1 MPDKP
6 TPDSQPDEVPELARS
21 DSAAR
26 RRELAA
32 AGSNAREHLD
42 RIKKKLKLPTL
53 VNVETEAVRV
63 EAEAQRLIEPNI
75 CPDRFIVRRLLA
87 GPNQGILKEV
97 FEQWSDGATC
107 YRSTYTFGLQ
117 FTGYGAYGLSF
128 EKDATNSNLFGNFF
142 RDVSNYGVNFHRTML
157 FVKEHWENPNQ
168 ANVHRV
174 LLDGDPKNAS
184 ANPQYLAN
192 FNKLVGAAKS
202 RGVVVQVCL
211 FAHHGVVASSNC
223 NLPLPVVLTG
233 TPHDRYR
240 AFCNTASQYLPTQTN
255 FIDAVVRQLSAH
267 WNVVYEVGNEMRVPQ
282 PVAAYN
288 DSHLKAWI
296 DWVAARVRTNDAT
309 HLISTSTG
317 VENEALINSSPRIQY
332 CSFHQGQWT
341 ANLDAACDRAK
352 NYGNKHV
359 VYDDDGAPRPLA
371 SVRAWSKAALDARGG
386 CRGSFNHKGFAPTNA
401 YNAQWINQP
410 PPPGQE
416 NLGRPVEVLTALRD
430 ARDTSTSPCAR
441 DN

>member
-1 MPDKP
+1 MS
-6 TPDSQPDEVPELARS
+6 DSQPNEAPELSQS
-21 DSAAR
+21 DRAAR
-26 RRELAA
+26 RRELKE
-32 AGSNAREHLD
+32 AGAKAHEHLD
-42 RIKKKLKLPTL
+42 KIKKKLKLPTL
-53 VNVETEAVRV
+53 VNVETEVVRSG
-63 EAEAQRLIEPNI
+63 AEAQQQLVPSPCRDIVS
-75 CPDRFIVRRLLA
+75 VRRLFA

-97 FEQWSDGATC
+97 TEQWPDGDYC
-107 YRSTYTFGLQ
+107 YRTTYSFGVQ
-117 FTGYGAYGLSF
+117 FTGYGAYGMSF
-128 EKDATNSNLFGNFF
+128 EKDPNNTNLFGNFF
-142 RDVSNYGVNFHRTML
+142 RDVSNYGVNLHRTML

-168 ANVHRV
+168 ANVYRV
-174 LLDGDPKNAS
+174 LLDGDPKNA
-184 ANPQYLAN
+184 AVNPQYLSN
-192 FNKLVGAAKS
+192 LSRLVGAAKA

-223 NLPLPVVLTG
+223 NLPLPVVLGG
-233 TPHDRYR
+233 TPHERYR
-240 AFCNTASQYLPTQTN
+240 AFCNASSPYLPTQTN
-255 FIDAVVRQLSAH
+255 FIDAVVKQLLPH

-296 DWVAARVRTNDAT
+296 DWVAARVRVNDAG
-309 HLISTSTG
+309 HLISVSTG
-317 VENEALINSSPRIQY
+317 VENEALINQSPRIQY

-359 VYDDDGAPRPLA
+359 IYDDDGAPRPLA
-371 SVRAWSKAALDARGG
+371 SVRAWSKAALDVRGG

-416 NLGRPVEVLTALRD
+416 NLGRPVDVLTALRD
-430 ARDTSTSPCAR
+430 ARATSASPCAR
-441 DN
+441 NN